1 MNKTYMELESKIG
14 QEDYKV
20 ENYIEKKRHEAW
32 KHSILVRVCL
42 TVILVIFIT
51 ISWLS
56 LMSPL
61 AIGYQ
66 TQHSTA
72 NVSRPF
78 LGILDQKGNV
88 SNNSM
93 HCNVTN
99 TTILCPDNF
108 VYNCKSCVPICG
120 KWHPFGDSYF
130 IAYRASTTVV
140 GILSL
145 IFSVFGLIALIPVKN
160 SFHFP
165 KLFYFVMFA
174 TLIALN
180 GVVTIAAV
188 AGPHTFFCGGRNE
201 DYEVIAKDPPIV
213 VTLLGIISHYSF
225 MSFQISFCVAVLN
238 IFIVIYFPFIMLS
251 VKRKRILIFTELIV
265 CLALPAL
272 FPIINITV
280 YRQYS
285 FLRLPVLPFPLADHI
300 APFALALGPLL
311 LITGVIAT
319 LILLSIYRVQLL
331 KYMIYK
337 EIVKFKSYEIRMV
350 IFGVEGFLTVLFI
363 FIDLALTL
371 STNEITTFL
380 QEEYF
385 ACTTIQLNSWLLSDP
400 TLAPTQCIPSYQA
413 YMHPVVSLVADI
425 LTGIAAV
432 QMWIILFTRETAKPW
447 GKICRLMRTIAEVCV
462 EVMRK

>member
-61 AIGYQ
+61 VIGYK

-99 TTILCPDNF
+99 TTILCLDNF

-120 KWHPFGDSYF
+120 KLHPFGDSFF

-188 AGPHTFFCGGRNE
+188 AGPHTLFCGGQ
-201 DYEVIAKDPPIV
+201 K
-213 VTLLGIISHYSF
+213 
-225 MSFQISFCVAVLN
+225 
-238 IFIVIYFPFIMLS
+238 
-251 VKRKRILIFTELIV
+251 
-265 CLALPAL
+265 
-272 FPIINITV
+272 
-280 YRQYS
+280 
-285 FLRLPVLPFPLADHI
+285 
-300 APFALALGPLL
+300 
-311 LITGVIAT
+311 
-319 LILLSIYRVQLL
+319 
-331 KYMIYK
+331 
-337 EIVKFKSYEIRMV
+337 
-350 IFGVEGFLTVLFI
+350 
-363 FIDLALTL
+363 
-371 STNEITTFL
+371 
-380 QEEYF
+380 
-385 ACTTIQLNSWLLSDP
+385 
-400 TLAPTQCIPSYQA
+400 
-413 YMHPVVSLVADI
+413 
-425 LTGIAAV
+425 
-432 QMWIILFTRETAKPW
+432 
-447 GKICRLMRTIAEVCV
+447 
-462 EVMRK
+462 